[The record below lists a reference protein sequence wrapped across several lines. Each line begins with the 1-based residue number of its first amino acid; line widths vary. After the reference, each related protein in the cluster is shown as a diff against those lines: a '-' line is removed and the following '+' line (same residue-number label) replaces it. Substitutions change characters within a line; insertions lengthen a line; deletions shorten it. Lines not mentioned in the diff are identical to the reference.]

1 MIIHVDENPT
11 ESQLLQIQLK
21 DHPIRTFDT
30 AKEAF
35 EVAQHAESVACIVT
49 DWYLDTSS
57 DEIIRDALI
66 KWAVKLGIPVAVYSA
81 FEVDASDV
89 PDGVPVIKKSGPQ
102 LPGDLRGWFSNI
114 GIVGEWIK

>member
-1 MIIHVDENPT
+1 MIIHVDDNPT
-11 ESQLLQIQLK
+11 ESQLLQLQLD
-21 DHPIRTFDT
+21 DHLLQTFQT

-35 EVAQHAESVACIVT
+35 EFVQHAESVACIVT
-49 DWYLDTSS
+49 DWYLGTAQ

-102 LPGDLRGWFSNI
+102 LPEDLRGWLSNI